1 MRTGLISIAVILSVG
16 MAGTPSAGTKK
27 KLAIAVKKEDVDLEN
42 RVLHFKINRP
52 ADSAELKVFSPE
64 GTLLAERTEVYNGA
78 RAGTRLSIGWPELLG
93 KNKDNFRLE
102 LRVTDVDDYWIGWQV
117 VRFYLEIPHEDVVF
131 ETAKWDIR
139 PREAGKLDAALK
151 LMVDTIN
158 KYGKWVECELYIAG
172 HTDTVGSIAANRELS
187 RQRAQAIARYFAQNG
202 LKKIPMYIRGFGEE
216 MLRVQTG
223 DNVDEER
230 NRRAQYIISTFPP
243 EISGPGSWQRMQ

>member
-1 MRTGLISIAVILSVG
+1 MRIGLMLTAVILSMG
-16 MAGTPSAGTKK
+16 MAGNASAGSQK
-27 KLAIAVKKEDVDLEN
+27 KLAITIKKEDVDLDN
-42 RVLHFKINRP
+42 RVLHFRINRP
-52 ADSAELKVFSPE
+52 ADSAELKVYSPE
-64 GTLLAERTEVYNGA
+64 GKLLAERTEVYKGA
-78 RAGTRLSIGWPELLG
+78 RAGQRLSITWPELLG

-102 LRVTDVDDYWIGWQV
+102 LRVTDVDEYWIGWQV

-139 PREAGKLDAALK
+139 PSEAHKLDAALK

-172 HTDTVGSIAANRELS
+172 HTDTVGSIASNRELS
-187 RQRAQAIARYFAQNG
+187 RQRAHAIARYFSQNG
-202 LKKIPMYIRGFGEE
+202 LKKIPLYVRGFGEE
-216 MLRVQTG
+216 MLRVKTD

-243 EISGPGSWQRMQ
+243 EIPGPGSWQRVQ